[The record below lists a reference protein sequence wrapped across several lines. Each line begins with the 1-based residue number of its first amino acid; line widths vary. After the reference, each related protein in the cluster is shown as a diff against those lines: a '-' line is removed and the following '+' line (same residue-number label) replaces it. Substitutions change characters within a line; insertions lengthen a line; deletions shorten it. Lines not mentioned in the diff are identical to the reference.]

1 MERPMETWYDILR
14 GEIQRKSTKYTL
26 TQHCAQRAQWTVQNL
41 SLNVAFWDDARVRSW
56 ELLVPKGS
64 KHIQAITLIEAENHK
79 CTSQIRTFHQPCRFC
94 TSAFYPSIRL
104 SFHFQ
109 FTRPHSFRSAPPQP
123 GSHENIR
130 KRETAL
136 SKHKNYLCF
145 LPISEN
151 ETFDPSSFESLHKK
165 DGVSWIHFIISY
177 HFTVS
182 RLQALSPQSSDAK
195 VALSRLSI
203 SFWLSLKLKMS
214 ILACTV
220 WANIASWFL
229 MVPKTPVRLRWV
241 PESFAPLVRAFKCS
255 GFADFVATETLC
267 VTIHFKATCYGSKH
281 GKLLRLHQNQES
293 LMHSSIAP
301 AQLISHASSRYLW
314 WGYLATHKRLKPSH
328 A

>member
-1 MERPMETWYDILR
+1 MMRE
-14 GEIQRKSTKYTL
+14 
-26 TQHCAQRAQWTVQNL
+26 C
-41 SLNVAFWDDARVRSW
+41 
-56 ELLVPKGS
+56 
-64 KHIQAITLIEAENHK
+64 EAESFWCQKDPSISKRSHWSRQKITNAPHR
-79 CTSQIRTFHQPCRFC
+79 SGHFISPVGFVHLLFL
-94 TSAFYPSIRL
+94 SIRL

-136 SKHKNYLCF
+136 SKHKNDLRF

-165 DGVSWIHFIISY
+165 DGVSWIQFIISY

-182 RLQALSPQSSDAK
+182 RLLALSPQSSDAK

-220 WANIASWFL
+220 WANICIMILDGSKKA
-229 MVPKTPVRLRWV
+229 PVWHRWV

-267 VTIHFKATCYGSKH
+267 VTIHFKATCHGSKH
-281 GKLLRLHQNQES
+281 GKLLRLHQNHGS

-314 WGYLATHKRLKPSH
+314 WGYLAIHKRLKPSH